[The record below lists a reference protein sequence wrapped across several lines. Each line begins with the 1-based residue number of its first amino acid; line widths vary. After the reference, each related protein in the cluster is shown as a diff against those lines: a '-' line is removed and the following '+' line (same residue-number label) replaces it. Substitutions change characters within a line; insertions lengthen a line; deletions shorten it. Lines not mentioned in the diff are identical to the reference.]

1 MFIRRYFRY
10 FDLLTFGLIVML
22 FGVGLLFVLSATHRP
37 LYPYSIFFKKQFFG
51 IASGLAIYLFCCL
64 YNYKKLINIGYYCY
78 WITLVLLIFTLI
90 KGSVGMGAQRWISL
104 GFFKF
109 QPSELIKLFLPALF
123 AYHLEHHKE
132 KLHTSKSPF
141 IMLIITMGLTT
152 LLILKQ
158 PDLGTALLVAFSG
171 LTLLWI
177 ANIGKRFFLVMAIA
191 TLIAAPVA
199 WKFILRSYQKQ
210 RISVFLGGGSSR
222 KERYQI
228 EQSQIAIGSGR
239 FFGKGFLRGTQNKLL
254 FLPEGRTDFIFS
266 VINEEWGLLG
276 GLFTLLLYLLIFIRL
291 IAAIQR
297 VKNPWGQIF
306 ATGQLLHIIFATII
320 NIGMVVG
327 LLPIVGIP
335 LPLLSYGITH
345 IWITSASLG
354 SIMSTIIRQSY
365 VQR

>member
-1 MFIRRYFRY
+1 M
-10 FDLLTFGLIVML
+10 
-22 FGVGLLFVLSATHRP
+22 RP
-37 LYPYSIFFKKQFFG
+37 
-51 IASGLAIYLFCCL
+51 
-64 YNYKKLINIGYYCY
+64 
-78 WITLVLLIFTLI
+78 
-90 KGSVGMGAQRWISL
+90 
-104 GFFKF
+104 
-109 QPSELIKLFLPALF
+109 
-123 AYHLEHHKE
+123 
-132 KLHTSKSPF
+132 
-141 IMLIITMGLTT
+141 
-152 LLILKQ
+152 
-158 PDLGTALLVAFSG
+158 
-171 LTLLWI
+171 
-177 ANIGKRFFLVMAIA
+177 
-191 TLIAAPVA
+191 
-199 WKFILRSYQKQ
+199 YQKQ